1 MTAVLWFSLAN
12 EKISDLGMLKPF
24 GRYYKK
30 FSKHQINEIF
40 CFTETG
46 LKLDSFAN
54 QYLAWHWDIDKS
66 FDQSIP

>member
-1 MTAVLWFSLAN
+1 
-12 EKISDLGMLKPF
+12 MLKPV

-40 CFTETG
+40 WFTETG

-54 QYLAWHWDIDKS
+54 QYFAWHWDNDKS